1 MRRGVKAEPMLRY
14 IVFSDNGFW
23 VAQGLEAD
31 ICAQGKTAAEACERF
46 EATARAEAFEA
57 NEEGRTLFD
66 IGPGPDRFFTMWNQC
81 DDGRRQLNVA

>member
-1 MRRGVKAEPMLRY
+1 MLRY

-31 ICAQGKTAAEACERF
+31 ICAQGKSALEACARF
-46 EATARAEAFEA
+46 EATARAEAKEA
-57 NEEGRTLFD
+57 SEEGRNLFD
-66 IGPGPDRFFTMWNQC
+66 IGPGPDRFFAMWNQC